1 MASNNNED
9 AKGKRTKNRNAL
21 VKRELEKEM
30 QPHKRVLGKKGP
42 MCPATCGC
50 SKTERAYP

>member
-1 MASNNNED
+1 MASNNKD
-9 AKGKRTKNRNAL
+9 TKDKRTKNRHAP

-50 SKTERAYP
+50 SKIERSYP